1 MTTPVKSITLSS
13 PKRGSTRHAARK
25 KPYHHGDLPAALK
38 QAAVLLI
45 ARHGVEGFSLR
56 EAALA
61 VGVSPS
67 AAYRHF
73 EDKAALLQVIAQDA
87 FREMGQRFQSAMG
100 SVRGSGGRAARA
112 RFMAQGHAYVG
123 FALEQPERFAVMFGP
138 YGAGAQAGTSPQGA
152 GATVSNSVCDDH
164 TLVEDTPYASLSRV
178 LDELLAAGV
187 IDSARRPGAE
197 LLAWS
202 AIHGLATLL
211 VSQALKQTAL
221 PVEAM
226 VDRVGQDC
234 LRALMAPTKLV

>member
-1 MTTPVKSITLSS
+1 MSIASPPSPGPRAAKGARSVTSS
-13 PKRGSTRHAARK
+13 GEVATDRKR
-25 KPYHHGDLPAALK
+25 YHHGDLPTALK
-38 QAAVLLI
+38 QAAVVLI
-45 ARHGVEGFSLR
+45 AEHGVEGFSLR

-73 EDKAALLQVIAQDA
+73 DDKAALLRVIARDA
-87 FREMGQRFQSAMG
+87 FVEMGQRFQDAMA
-100 SVRGSGGRAARA
+100 SVRGIGGRAARA

-138 YGAGAQAGTSPQGA
+138 YGAGA
-152 GATVSNSVCDDH
+152 TVPNSACDHPGVVADS
-164 TLVEDTPYASLSRV
+164 PYASLSRV
-178 LDELLAAGV
+178 LDELLAVGV

-197 LLAWS
+197 LLTWS

-226 VDRVGQDC
+226 VERVGQDC
-234 LRALMAPTKLV
+234 LRALMAPPD

>member
-1 MTTPVKSITLSS
+1 MPIASPPTTGPRSAKGARSVPSS
-13 PKRGSTRHAARK
+13 GEMATDRKR
-25 KPYHHGDLPAALK
+25 YHHGDLPTALK
-38 QAAVLLI
+38 QAAVVLI
-45 ARHGVEGFSLR
+45 AQHGVEGFSLR

-73 EDKAALLQVIAQDA
+73 DDKAALLGVIAQDA
-87 FREMGQRFQSAMG
+87 FREMGQRFQSAMA
-100 SVRGSGGRAARA
+100 SVRGSGSRAARA

-138 YGAGAQAGTSPQGA
+138 YGAGATMP
-152 GATVSNSVCDDH
+152 NSAACDHPGLD
-164 TLVEDTPYASLSRV
+164 VDSPYASLSRV
-178 LDELLAAGV
+178 LDELLAAGA

-226 VDRVGQDC
+226 VERVGQDC
-234 LRALMAPTKLV
+234 LRALKAPLD

>member
-1 MTTPVKSITLSS
+1 
-13 PKRGSTRHAARK
+13 
-25 KPYHHGDLPAALK
+25 
-38 QAAVLLI
+38 
-45 ARHGVEGFSLR
+45 
-56 EAALA
+56 
-61 VGVSPS
+61 
-67 AAYRHF
+67 
-73 EDKAALLQVIAQDA
+73 
-87 FREMGQRFQSAMG
+87 
-100 SVRGSGGRAARA
+100 
-112 RFMAQGHAYVG
+112 
-123 FALEQPERFAVMFGP
+123 MFGP

-152 GATVSNSVCDDH
+152 GATMSNSVCDDH